1 MKKTLEH
8 MITHLQEK
16 KKILFIT
23 TSNRREWSHEVP
35 KSTQLAHHIAKEV
48 GEDKVTMYDI
58 PQMKIYPCEGNV
70 SWLKGNTCGEM
81 KANLS
86 NPEKN
91 PSWCHRCRASINN
104 SDDELRK
111 ISKAL
116 LESDVVIFFTSVRR
130 GQTNSIHQK
139 LIERLTRIENRHTTL
154 GEESI
159 VKNIEAGIIV
169 IGHNR
174 NNESVITI
182 QKTVLEMFGF
192 KVPKQ
197 LSRGRTFTDM
207 NDESQKSYQAAIDQ
221 FEKDF
226 GFTLQ
231 K

>member
-1 MKKTLEH
+1 M
-8 MITHLQEK
+8 
-16 KKILFIT
+16 
-23 TSNRREWSHEVP
+23 
-35 KSTQLAHHIAKEV
+35 
-48 GEDKVTMYDI
+48 
-58 PQMKIYPCEGNV
+58 
-70 SWLKGNTCGEM
+70 
-81 KANLS
+81 
-86 NPEKN
+86 
-91 PSWCHRCRASINN
+91 
-104 SDDELRK
+104 
-111 ISKAL
+111 
-116 LESDVVIFFTSVRR
+116 ESDVVIFFTSVRR

-197 LSRGRTFTDM
+197 LSRGRTYTDM